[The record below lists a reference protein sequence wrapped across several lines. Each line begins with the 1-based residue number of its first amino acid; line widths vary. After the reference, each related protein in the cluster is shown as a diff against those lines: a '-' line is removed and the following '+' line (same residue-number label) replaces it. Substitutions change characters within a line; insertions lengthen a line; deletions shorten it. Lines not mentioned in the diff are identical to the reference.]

1 MKYFSFRITL
11 VCVKQNSAFRSFL
24 LTLIRFGVNIIR
36 ICQPAGGDFMNIS
49 SSLASLISV
58 PSDNIIYAV
67 ILFVIGLVLIVKGGD
82 VFVDAATWIAEA
94 TGIPKFIIGA
104 TVVSF
109 ATTLPELLVSS
120 IAAAKGQNDMAIG
133 NAVGSVTANI
143 GLIMSISVLCMPA
156 VIKRSSVALKGSLMI
171 LAVAAL
177 FAFSYDL
184 DLNLWQSIIM
194 IAIFAV
200 FMIENIISGKKSLS
214 ADSGEVEKTEHTG
227 KQMALNIVK
236 FLIGA
241 AAVVVGAD
249 LLVDDGT
256 VIARHLGVSEAIIGV
271 TIIAIG
277 TSLPEL
283 VTTLTAVAKKQSEL
297 SIGNIIGANIIDLTL
312 ILPICAFLSGGT
324 LTVGKQSAF
333 LDMPV
338 CLLVIAIAII
348 PTLIFKKLSRWQGA
362 LMVCIYIGY
371 VAVLVTNSSMHYL
384 PF

>member
-1 MKYFSFRITL
+1 
-11 VCVKQNSAFRSFL
+11 
-24 LTLIRFGVNIIR
+24 
-36 ICQPAGGDFMNIS
+36 
-49 SSLASLISV
+49 
-58 PSDNIIYAV
+58 
-67 ILFVIGLVLIVKGGD
+67 
-82 VFVDAATWIAEA
+82 
-94 TGIPKFIIGA
+94 
-104 TVVSF
+104 
-109 ATTLPELLVSS
+109 
-120 IAAAKGQNDMAIG
+120 
-133 NAVGSVTANI
+133 
-143 GLIMSISVLCMPA
+143 MPA

>member
-1 MKYFSFRITL
+1 
-11 VCVKQNSAFRSFL
+11 
-24 LTLIRFGVNIIR
+24 
-36 ICQPAGGDFMNIS
+36 
-49 SSLASLISV
+49 
-58 PSDNIIYAV
+58 
-67 ILFVIGLVLIVKGGD
+67 
-82 VFVDAATWIAEA
+82 
-94 TGIPKFIIGA
+94 
-104 TVVSF
+104 
-109 ATTLPELLVSS
+109 
-120 IAAAKGQNDMAIG
+120 
-133 NAVGSVTANI
+133 
-143 GLIMSISVLCMPA
+143 MSISVLCMPA

-214 ADSGEVEKTEHTG
+214 ADSGEVEKMEHTG

-362 LMVCIYIGY
+362 LMLCIYIGY

>member
-1 MKYFSFRITL
+1 
-11 VCVKQNSAFRSFL
+11 
-24 LTLIRFGVNIIR
+24 
-36 ICQPAGGDFMNIS
+36 
-49 SSLASLISV
+49 
-58 PSDNIIYAV
+58 
-67 ILFVIGLVLIVKGGD
+67 
-82 VFVDAATWIAEA
+82 
-94 TGIPKFIIGA
+94 
-104 TVVSF
+104 
-109 ATTLPELLVSS
+109 
-120 IAAAKGQNDMAIG
+120 
-133 NAVGSVTANI
+133 
-143 GLIMSISVLCMPA
+143 MPA

-271 TIIAIG
+271 TIIAIAHHCP
-277 TSLPEL
+277 SL
-283 VTTLTAVAKKQSEL
+283 
-297 SIGNIIGANIIDLTL
+297 
-312 ILPICAFLSGGT
+312 
-324 LTVGKQSAF
+324 
-333 LDMPV
+333 
-338 CLLVIAIAII
+338 
-348 PTLIFKKLSRWQGA
+348 
-362 LMVCIYIGY
+362 
-371 VAVLVTNSSMHYL
+371 
-384 PF
+384 

>member
-1 MKYFSFRITL
+1 
-11 VCVKQNSAFRSFL
+11 
-24 LTLIRFGVNIIR
+24 
-36 ICQPAGGDFMNIS
+36 MNIS

-143 GLIMSISVLCMPA
+143 GLIISVLCMPA
-156 VIKRSSVALKGSLMI
+156 VIKRSSVAIKGSLMI

-371 VAVLVTNSSMHYL
+371 GACHEFVHALSSVLNDRGCIFYSSFFLKFLKAVFIFMFNICIEIE
-384 PF
+384 PEI

>member
-1 MKYFSFRITL
+1 M
-11 VCVKQNSAFRSFL
+11 
-24 LTLIRFGVNIIR
+24 
-36 ICQPAGGDFMNIS
+36 
-49 SSLASLISV
+49 
-58 PSDNIIYAV
+58 
-67 ILFVIGLVLIVKGGD
+67 
-82 VFVDAATWIAEA
+82 
-94 TGIPKFIIGA
+94 
-104 TVVSF
+104 
-109 ATTLPELLVSS
+109 
-120 IAAAKGQNDMAIG
+120 
-133 NAVGSVTANI
+133 
-143 GLIMSISVLCMPA
+143 
-156 VIKRSSVALKGSLMI
+156 
-171 LAVAAL
+171 
-177 FAFSYDL
+177 
-184 DLNLWQSIIM
+184 
-194 IAIFAV
+194 
-200 FMIENIISGKKSLS
+200 
-214 ADSGEVEKTEHTG
+214 
-227 KQMALNIVK
+227 
-236 FLIGA
+236 
-241 AAVVVGAD
+241 GAD

-338 CLLVIAIAII
+338 CLLAII

>member
-1 MKYFSFRITL
+1 
-11 VCVKQNSAFRSFL
+11 
-24 LTLIRFGVNIIR
+24 
-36 ICQPAGGDFMNIS
+36 MNIS
-49 SSLASLISV
+49 SSLASLINI
-58 PSDNIIYAV
+58 PADNIIYAV
-67 ILFVIGLVLIVKGGD
+67 ILFVIGLVFIVKGGD

-109 ATTLPELLVSS
+109 ATALPELLVSS
-120 IAAAKGQNDMAIG
+120 IAAVKGQNDMAIG

-156 VIKRSSVALKGSLMI
+156 VIKRSSVAVKGSLMI
-171 LAVAAL
+171 LAVAAI

-184 DLNLWQSIIM
+184 DLNIWQSIIM
-194 IAIFAV
+194 IAIFVV
-200 FMIENIISGKKSLS
+200 FMIENIISGKKSLAS
-214 ADSGEVEKTEHTG
+214 DTEGNEKIEHTG

-362 LMVCIYIGY
+362 LMICIYIGY